1 MSLSSYIE
9 TALASAR
16 FKTLEDKTCF
26 GEIPG
31 FKGLWANAKT
41 IKLCREELRE
51 VLEDWIVLKLRSNE
65 DLPAVHGKRLTVPE
79 PARA

>member
-1 MSLSSYIE
+1 MGLSSYIE
-9 TALASAR
+9 AALSSAH
-16 FKTLEDKTCF
+16 FKSLDDKTYF

-31 FKGLWANAKT
+31 FKGVWSNAKT
-41 IKLCREELRE
+41 MKQCREALRE